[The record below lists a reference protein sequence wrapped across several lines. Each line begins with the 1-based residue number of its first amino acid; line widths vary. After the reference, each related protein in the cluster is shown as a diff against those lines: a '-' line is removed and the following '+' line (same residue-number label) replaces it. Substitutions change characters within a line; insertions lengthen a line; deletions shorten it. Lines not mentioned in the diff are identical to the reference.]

1 MIDGSGIVNYVL
13 TIAREN
19 QKQESGPTTLQ
30 VTKASW
36 CYMAE
41 PTRNV
46 WFVLGRLA
54 SNFALNLRVMAIT
67 NHGNRRSGRK
77 VFRYPRQLPTEAR
90 FGGDA
95 ARCSHRWSF
104 QMFLFR
110 STSTQYPVS
119 PSPGTSNKTIYV
131 RLNPKAVLLS
141 LNFITHTE
149 DCF

>member
-1 MIDGSGIVNYVL
+1 MFDGSGIVNYVL

-30 VTKASW
+30 VAKASW

-41 PTRNV
+41 PTRYV

-54 SNFALNLRVMAIT
+54 SNSALNLRVMAIT

-77 VFRYPRQLPTEAR
+77 VFRYPKQLPTEAR

-95 ARCSHRWSF
+95 ARCNHRLSF
-104 QMFLFR
+104 QCFCSGRQARSILDLFTYR
-110 STSTQYPVS
+110 SFRLHPQALQIKQYTS
-119 PSPGTSNKTIYV
+119 
-131 RLNPKAVLLS
+131 
-141 LNFITHTE
+141 
-149 DCF
+149 D